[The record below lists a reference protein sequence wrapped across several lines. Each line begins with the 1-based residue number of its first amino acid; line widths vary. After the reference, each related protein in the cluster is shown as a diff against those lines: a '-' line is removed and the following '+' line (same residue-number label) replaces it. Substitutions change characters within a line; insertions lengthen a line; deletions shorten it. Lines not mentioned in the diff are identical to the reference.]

1 MCILLYATYTS
12 IKKKSELQKKKN
24 KHGSIICYNFQFEQ
38 LSKYPE
44 VVASGSF
51 SELMET
57 INQKAKEGFSQKFI
71 DPFYKYSSTNYMPAI
86 MLAVGNTMVNKTR
99 CRLTLME
106 HLSSGGDQIY
116 FCIGEGGKAH
126 KSIKQRNLT
135 LLKKSKGFSE
145 VVLKLRYQRSEVKG
159 SRKRTF

>member
-1 MCILLYATYTS
+1 
-12 IKKKSELQKKKN
+12 
-24 KHGSIICYNFQFEQ
+24 
-38 LSKYPE
+38 
-44 VVASGSF
+44 
-51 SELMET
+51 MET

-71 DPFYKYSSTNYMPAI
+71 DPLHKYSSTNYLPAI

-116 FCIGEGGKAH
+116 FCRDEEGKAH

-145 VVLKLRYQRSEVKG
+145 VVLKLRHQRSEVKG
-159 SRKRTF
+159 SRKRTFWNEKKAYIKFLWQENNTGSCRIWRKIQVLGAQKTRGKSWG